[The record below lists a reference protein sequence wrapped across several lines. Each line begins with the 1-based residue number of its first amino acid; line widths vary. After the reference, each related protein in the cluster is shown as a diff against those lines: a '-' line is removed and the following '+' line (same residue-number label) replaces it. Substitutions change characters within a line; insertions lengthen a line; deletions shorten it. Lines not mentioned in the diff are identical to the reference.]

1 MLARKLIEGFAGGQ
15 VAGGGASYRYWRI
28 YITALNAGGSAV
40 GIAEVELR
48 TTVGGADQT
57 TSATPVLESSY
68 AMNGEGSYYPG
79 ASTIDGNTSTYW
91 ISSIYAPLT
100 QFIRYDLTTQQAIVQ
115 VAIYPYDASA
125 NCPRD
130 FKIQG
135 SNDGVNFTDVKSF
148 TSVAAWT
155 GWQVINL

>member
-1 MLARKLIEGFAGGQ
+1 MAA
-15 VAGGGASYRYWRI
+15 AGASTSAPAYRYWRI
-28 YITALNAGGSAV
+28 YITALNSGGAHV
-40 GIAEVELR
+40 AIMEVELR
-48 TTVGGADQT
+48 TTAGGADQT

-68 AMNGEGSYYPG
+68 LVAEDTSYYPG
-79 ASTIDGNTSTYW
+79 ANTVDGFVSSYW
-91 ISSIYAPLT
+91 ASSFYVPMPH
-100 QFIRYDLTTQQAIVQ
+100 FVRYDLTTQKAIVQ
-115 VAIYPYDASA
+115 VAIYPFEASI

-155 GWQVINL
+155 GWQVFNL

>member
-15 VAGGGASYRYWRI
+15 AAGGGGAYRYWRI
-28 YITALNAGGSAV
+28 YVTALNDGGSTV
-40 GIAEVELR
+40 GIMEVELR
-48 TTVGGADQT
+48 TTAGGADQT

-68 AMNGEGSYYPG
+68 FVAEDASYYPG
-79 ASTIDGNTSTYW
+79 ANTVDGNTSSYW
-91 ISSIYAPLT
+91 AGSINASTPHH
-100 QFIRYDLTTQQAIVQ
+100 IRYDLTTQKAIVQ
-115 VAIYPYDASA
+115 VAIYPYPTSMY
-125 NCPRD
+125 CPRD

-155 GWQVINL
+155 GWQVFNL

>member
-1 MLARKLIEGFAGGQ
+1 MSVRALLMAA
-15 VAGGGASYRYWRI
+15 AGASASAPAYRYWRI
-28 YITALNAGGSAV
+28 YITALNAGGSMV
-40 GIAEVELR
+40 GIMEVELR
-48 TTVGGADQT
+48 TTAGGADQT

-68 AMNGEGSYYPG
+68 VVAEDASYYPG
-79 ASTIDGNTSTYW
+79 ANTVDGSVSSYW
-91 ISSIYAPLT
+91 ASAMYGSPPH
-100 QFIRYDLTTQQAIVQ
+100 FVRYDLTTQKAIVQ
-115 VAIYPYDASA
+115 VAIYPYSSSI

-155 GWQVINL
+155 GWQVFNL